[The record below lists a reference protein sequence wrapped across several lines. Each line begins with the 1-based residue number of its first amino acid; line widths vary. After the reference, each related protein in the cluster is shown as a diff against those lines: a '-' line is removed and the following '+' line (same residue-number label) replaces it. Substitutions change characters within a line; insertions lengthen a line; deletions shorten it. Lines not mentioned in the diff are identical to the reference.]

1 MNEVIVYWIVLGCL
15 AFSAIYSI
23 VEDFILI
30 RKSTCAEV
38 SNRLW
43 SGLVKDICVYGTF
56 ITLYAA
62 RYFVDIYEFLYYG
75 QRLHFM
81 SEFIFILIILSI
93 WIAAGIPSALLNII
107 TSPKSLAAMKEEL
120 KNILLQIP
128 LALLLGGYILLVS
141 GGPVWASIP
150 AVFAIL
156 CVCVVM
162 LDSACKYKKIITV
175 KLMLWVSAV
184 SIMLLGLGL
193 IVYDLTSGY
202 ILSAAMD
209 IYPTSYAAS
218 LLSVIFMSLPLV
230 KIVIPFYKKYEPQ
243 LYVPMVK
250 DEIDEVNANKRG
262 NKEEYEEGA
271 SHHQSRERHER

>member
-1 MNEVIVYWIVLGCL
+1 MNEIVVYWIVLGCL

-23 VEDFILI
+23 IEDFILI
-30 RKSTCAEV
+30 RKSDSAEK

-43 SGLVKDICVYGTF
+43 CGLVNDICVYGTF

-62 RYFVDIYEFLYYG
+62 KYFVDIYEFLYYG
-75 QRLHFM
+75 QRFHFM
-81 SEFIFILIILSI
+81 SEFIFILIIISI
-93 WIAAGIPSALLNII
+93 WIASGLPSALLNII
-107 TSPKSLAAMKEEL
+107 TDPKSLVAMKEEL

-128 LALLLGGYILLVS
+128 LALLFGGYILLVS

-156 CVCVVM
+156 CVCIVM
-162 LDSACKYKKIITV
+162 LDSAYKYKKIITV
-175 KLMLWVSAV
+175 KLMLWVSTV

-202 ILSAAMD
+202 IFSAAMD
-209 IYPTSYAAS
+209 IYPASYAAN
-218 LLSVIFMSLPLV
+218 LLSIIFVSLPLIRV
-230 KIVIPFYKKYEPQ
+230 AEPFYKKYEPQ

-250 DEIDEVNANKRG
+250 EEIEELEANKRE
-262 NKEEYEEGA
+262 NKEEYKNEK
-271 SHHQSRERHER
+271 QQ

>member
-1 MNEVIVYWIVLGCL
+1 MNEIIVYWIVLGCL

-30 RKSTCAEV
+30 KNSTSAEMF
-38 SNRLW
+38 NRLW

-56 ITLYAA
+56 ITLYTV

-93 WIAAGIPSALLNII
+93 WIASEIPSALLNII
-107 TSPKSLAAMKEEL
+107 TSPKSLVAMKEEL

-128 LALLLGGYILLVS
+128 LALLFGGYILLVS

-162 LDSACKYKKIITV
+162 LDSACKYKNIITV

-193 IVYDLTSGY
+193 IVYYLTSGY

-209 IYPTSYAAS
+209 IYPASYTAS

-243 LYVPMVK
+243 LYVPMIK
-250 DEIDEVNANKRG
+250 DEIDEVNENKE
-262 NKEEYEEGA
+262 NKEEYNNEK
-271 SHHQSRERHER
+271 HK